1 MRPVLT
7 GWFAEFALRD
17 RKAASGRVDYGDG
30 GDAFAGATYD
40 PTSHYRAAAVF
51 RFHAEQGLTAERL
64 RSISRRQVGLLE
76 RAIAA
81 LDLDPSRARIEPIP
95 EERRAG
101 FLAIRMPDPARAARA
116 LRERGVFVD
125 ARGDIL
131 RAGPAPYLTDDQLRS
146 AVAALGEVLRS
157 ARM

>member
-17 RKAASGRVDYGDG
+17 RKAASGQVAYGDG

-51 RFHAEQGLTAERL
+51 RFHAEQGLTPERL
-64 RSISRRQVGLLE
+64 RSISRHQVGLLE
-76 RAIAA
+76 RGIAA
-81 LDLDPSRARIEPIP
+81 LDIDPSRARIEPLP

-101 FLAIRMPDPARAARA
+101 FLAIRMPDPARVARA
-116 LRERGVFVD
+116 LRERGRLRRCPWRRP
-125 ARGDIL
+125 AR
-131 RAGPAPYLTDDQLRS
+131 RARAVSHRRS
-146 AVAALGEVLRS
+146 ATQRGRG
-157 ARM
+157 AR